1 MNKKN
6 TPNPGTKVLSAQN
19 KTIRMKGKIP
29 KILDGAMGTELA
41 IRGVDIPLPLWSAD
55 ANLTHPDIVRDIHL
69 DYIKAG
75 ADIITT
81 NTFRTTSYSYQKAGY
96 TPKRASERAHD
107 SLRSAVEMAQA
118 AVGDSIQIVGSI
130 TSIDDCYSPEL
141 YPGKGAAQDTYG
153 ELIEWFKDSGINH
166 LIFETMGHLKEIQI
180 ALDMSQK
187 DVMDLWVSILLKNG
201 NQIRNGES
209 IEATVNLIKEY
220 SVSCLLINCNRVE
233 TINKGIENF
242 LSFWGKD
249 WGVYP
254 NLGKTDFDNDY
265 FEIINRDSFRDS
277 ILSYLDLSPSIIGA
291 CCGST
296 PEHIRLLKSLLINKG

>member
-1 MNKKN
+1 LEGRHLALK
-6 TPNPGTKVLSAQN
+6 
-19 KTIRMKGKIP
+19 IMKRIIP

-41 IRGVDIPLPLWSAD
+41 KRDVDIPLPLWSAD
-55 ANLTHPDIVRDIHL
+55 ANVTHPNIVKDIHI

-96 TPKRASERAHD
+96 SPQRARERAHD
-107 SLRSAVEMAQA
+107 SLRSAVEMAQIA
-118 AVGDSIQIVGSI
+118 AGDSTQIVGSI

-141 YPGKGAAQDTYG
+141 FPGKGAAQDTYG
-153 ELIEWFKDSGINH
+153 EVIEWFNNSGINH
-166 LIFETMGHLKEIQI
+166 LIFETMGHLEEIQI
-180 ALDMSQK
+180 ALEMSQNAQ
-187 DVMDLWVSILLKNG
+187 MNLWVSLILKNG
-201 NQIRNGES
+201 TQIRNGES
-209 IEATVNLIKEY
+209 IEETVNLIKKY

-233 TINKGIENF
+233 TIHKGIDNF
-242 LSFWGKD
+242 LTFWRND

-265 FEIINRDSFRDS
+265 FELINSDNFREAM
-277 ILSYLDLSPSIIGA
+277 LSYLDLSPSVIGA

-296 PEHIRLLKSLLINKG
+296 PEHIHLLKKLLTNKDKNEIKNQTI

>member
-1 MNKKN
+1 MEGRHLALK
-6 TPNPGTKVLSAQN
+6 
-19 KTIRMKGKIP
+19 IMKRIIP

-41 IRGVDIPLPLWSAD
+41 KRDVDIPLPLWSAD
-55 ANLTHPDIVRDIHL
+55 ANVTHPNIVKDIHI

-96 TPKRASERAHD
+96 SPQRARERAHD
-107 SLRSAVEMAQA
+107 SLRSAVEMAQIA
-118 AVGDSIQIVGSI
+118 AGDSTQIVGSI

-141 YPGKGAAQDTYG
+141 FPGKGAAQDTYG
-153 ELIEWFKDSGINH
+153 EVIEWFNNSGINH
-166 LIFETMGHLKEIQI
+166 LIFETMGHLEEIQI
-180 ALDMSQK
+180 ALEMSQNAQ
-187 DVMDLWVSILLKNG
+187 MNLWVSLILKNG

-209 IEATVNLIKEY
+209 IEETVNLIKKY

-233 TINKGIENF
+233 TIHKGIDNF
-242 LSFWGKD
+242 LTFWRND

-265 FEIINRDSFRDS
+265 FELINSDNFREAM
-277 ILSYLDLSPSIIGA
+277 LSYLDLSPSVIGA

-296 PEHIRLLKSLLINKG
+296 PEHIHLLKKLLTNKDKNEIKNQTI

>member
-1 MNKKN
+1 
-6 TPNPGTKVLSAQN
+6 
-19 KTIRMKGKIP
+19 MKRIIP

-41 IRGVDIPLPLWSAD
+41 KRDVDIPLPLWSAD
-55 ANLTHPDIVRDIHL
+55 ANVTHPNIVKDIHI

-96 TPKRASERAHD
+96 SPQRARERAHD
-107 SLRSAVEMAQA
+107 SLRSAVEMAQIA
-118 AVGDSIQIVGSI
+118 AGDSTQIVGSI

-141 YPGKGAAQDTYG
+141 FPGKGAAQDTYG
-153 ELIEWFKDSGINH
+153 EVIEWFNNSGINH
-166 LIFETMGHLKEIQI
+166 LIFETMGHLEEIQI
-180 ALDMSQK
+180 ALEMSQNAQ
-187 DVMDLWVSILLKNG
+187 MNLWVSLILKNG
-201 NQIRNGES
+201 TQIRNGES
-209 IEATVNLIKEY
+209 IEETVNLIKKY

-233 TINKGIENF
+233 TIHKGIDNF
-242 LSFWGKD
+242 LTSWRND

-265 FEIINRDSFRDS
+265 FELINSDNFREAM
-277 ILSYLDLSPSIIGA
+277 LSYLDLSPSVIGA

-296 PEHIRLLKSLLINKG
+296 PEHIHLLKKLLTNKDKNEIKNQTI

>member
-1 MNKKN
+1 MEGRHLALK
-6 TPNPGTKVLSAQN
+6 
-19 KTIRMKGKIP
+19 IMKRIIP

-41 IRGVDIPLPLWSAD
+41 KRDVDIPLPLWSAD
-55 ANLTHPDIVRDIHL
+55 ANVTHPNIVKDIHI

-96 TPKRASERAHD
+96 SPQRARERAHD
-107 SLRSAVEMAQA
+107 SLRSAVEMAQIA
-118 AVGDSIQIVGSI
+118 AGDSTQIVGSI

-141 YPGKGAAQDTYG
+141 FPGKGAAQDTYG
-153 ELIEWFKDSGINH
+153 EVIEWFNNSGINH
-166 LIFETMGHLKEIQI
+166 LIFETMGHLEEIQI
-180 ALDMSQK
+180 ALEMSQNAQ
-187 DVMDLWVSILLKNG
+187 MNLWVSLILKNG
-201 NQIRNGES
+201 TQIRNGES
-209 IEATVNLIKEY
+209 IEETVNLIKKY

-233 TINKGIENF
+233 TIHKGIDNF
-242 LSFWGKD
+242 LTFWRND

-265 FEIINRDSFRDS
+265 FELINSDNFREAM
-277 ILSYLDLSPSIIGA
+277 LSYLDLSPSVIGA

-296 PEHIRLLKSLLINKG
+296 PEHIHLLKKLLTNKDKNEIKNQTI

>member
-1 MNKKN
+1 MEGRHLALK
-6 TPNPGTKVLSAQN
+6 
-19 KTIRMKGKIP
+19 IMKRIIP

-41 IRGVDIPLPLWSAD
+41 KRDVDIPLPLWSAD
-55 ANLTHPDIVRDIHL
+55 ANMTHSNIVKDIHI

-96 TPKRASERAHD
+96 SPQRARERAHD
-107 SLRSAVEMAQA
+107 SLRSAVEMAQIA
-118 AVGDSIQIVGSI
+118 AGDSTQIVGSI

-141 YPGKGAAQDTYG
+141 FPGKGAAQDTYG
-153 ELIEWFKDSGINH
+153 EVIEWFNNSGINH
-166 LIFETMGHLKEIQI
+166 LIFETMGHLEEIQI
-180 ALDMSQK
+180 ALKMSQNAQ
-187 DVMDLWVSILLKNG
+187 MNLWVSLILKNG

-209 IEATVNLIKEY
+209 IEETVNLIKKY

-233 TINKGIENF
+233 TIHKGIDNF
-242 LSFWGKD
+242 LTFWRND

-265 FEIINRDSFRDS
+265 FELINSDNFREAM
-277 ILSYLDLSPSIIGA
+277 LSYLDLSPSVIGA

-296 PEHIRLLKSLLINKG
+296 PEHIHLLKKLLTNNDKNEIKNQTI

>member
-1 MNKKN
+1 
-6 TPNPGTKVLSAQN
+6 
-19 KTIRMKGKIP
+19 MKRIIP

-41 IRGVDIPLPLWSAD
+41 KRDVDIPLPLWSAD
-55 ANLTHPDIVRDIHL
+55 ANVTHPNIVKDIHI

-96 TPKRASERAHD
+96 SPQRARERAHD
-107 SLRSAVEMAQA
+107 SLRSAVEMAQIA
-118 AVGDSIQIVGSI
+118 AGDSTQIVGSI

-141 YPGKGAAQDTYG
+141 FPGKGAAQDTYG
-153 ELIEWFKDSGINH
+153 EVIEWFNNSGINH
-166 LIFETMGHLKEIQI
+166 LIFETMGHLEEIQI
-180 ALDMSQK
+180 ALEMSQNAQ
-187 DVMDLWVSILLKNG
+187 MNLWVSLILKNG
-201 NQIRNGES
+201 TQIRNGES
-209 IEATVNLIKEY
+209 IEETVNLIKKY

-233 TINKGIENF
+233 TIHKGIDNF
-242 LSFWGKD
+242 LTSWRND

-265 FEIINRDSFRDS
+265 FELINSDNFGEAM
-277 ILSYLDLSPSIIGA
+277 LSYLDLSPSVIGA

-296 PEHIRLLKSLLINKG
+296 PEHIHLLKKLLTNKDKNEIKNQTI